1 VRWRGPERR
10 TFSPDSKGKEG
21 GRERQEDEERHRKAK
36 KGRRTDTERKEKKR
50 EREEKGRETSGLRS
64 NLKVPPL
71 C

>member
-1 VRWRGPERR
+1 MRWRGPERR

-36 KGRRTDTERKEKKR
+36 KGRRTDTERKE
-50 EREEKGRETSGLRS
+50 TSGLRS
-64 NLKVPPL
+64 NLKVTPL